1 MEADDQVATY
11 GDDQF
16 GLLSDTESNL
26 NWLSICYTIWATN
39 GQQKTSEKSK
49 FKENIDKILSVVI

>member
-16 GLLSDTESNL
+16 GLLSDTESYF
-26 NWLSICYTIWATN
+26 IC
-39 GQQKTSEKSK
+39 
-49 FKENIDKILSVVI
+49 FID